1 MEEDEIS
8 LKELIQKMKE
18 LFQYFWA
25 FRFWIVSI
33 GLTGGG
39 LGFAYPTFSKR
50 FNIPVNAVGLVFNKT
65 ERNLVQADFLTNP

>member
-1 MEEDEIS
+1 
-8 LKELIQKMKE
+8 MKE
-18 LFQYFWA
+18 LFQYFWT
-25 FRFWIVSI
+25 FRFWIVLI

-65 ERNLVQADFLTNP
+65 ERNLVQADFLTTP